1 MSQISSE
8 GSPMSCPRIEAR
20 THIETIIGD
29 IHPSSNLKHVLPR
42 IAGSLR
48 LKLKTFTTSRIAK
61 MWAKDARA
69 IRSDE
74 MDLLRVEAR
83 RAEHLRTATQLD
95 GAAHALLALD
105 YEANRS
111 EAASIR
117 AAADRYRDLARGEG
131 AA

>member
-1 MSQISSE
+1 ME
-8 GSPMSCPRIEAR
+8 FSPTGTDMTAASRIEAR
-20 THIETIIGD
+20 GHMEAIIGP
-29 IHPSSNLKHVLPR
+29 ISPGARIKAIIPS
-42 IAGSLR
+42 IANKLG
-48 LKLKTFTTSRIAK
+48 LKLRR
-61 MWAKDARA
+61 ARA
-69 IRSDE
+69 FWNMEAACIRSEE

-111 EAASIR
+111 EAASLR
-117 AAADRYRDLARGEG
+117 AAADRYRNLARGEG